1 MSKPIETKAQIID
14 AIKRLQRT
22 GKPLNYSG
30 IRKLDPRLLIKAR
43 EKFGNWRKAVEAAGF
58 DYDKVSLIHRW
69 SKREIIEKL
78 KQLYRQR
85 AFPDIST
92 LSRKNHKLYEA
103 CCRHFGSGVA
113 ALEAAGIDYEELLN
127 EHPYRWTRAQIV
139 AEFKRRYNEG
149 KTLRR
154 SEILR
159 KEPKLHRFCYA
170 VLHQFG
176 SWNKALRAAGLNPDA
191 IRNRDGLW
199 PKAKVLAGIRK
210 RFAEGKLLNT
220 DRMLRED
227 LPLHAAG
234 RRHFGTW
241 KQAVEKA
248 GIDYNIV
255 RGGLLGWTRVKTRQA
270 LRDRLNGR
278 GATQKHI
285 RENSPSLFRAAIHH
299 FGSWEEAVRAARRA
313 K

>member
-176 SWNKALRAAGLNPDA
+176 SWNKALRAAQGQGVGGHSQALC
-191 IRNRDGLW
+191 RR
-199 PKAKVLAGIRK
+199 KV
-210 RFAEGKLLNT
+210 AEY
-220 DRMLRED
+220 RS
-227 LPLHAAG
+227 HVAG
-234 RRHFGTW
+234 RSS
-241 KQAVEKA
+241 AA
-248 GIDYNIV
+248 C
-255 RGGLLGWTRVKTRQA
+255 
-270 LRDRLNGR
+270 R
-278 GATQKHI
+278 GATA
-285 RENSPSLFRAAIHH
+285 FRHL
-299 FGSWEEAVRAARRA
+299 EASGGKGGNRLQHCSRRA
-313 K
+313 TRLDPGQNAASPT